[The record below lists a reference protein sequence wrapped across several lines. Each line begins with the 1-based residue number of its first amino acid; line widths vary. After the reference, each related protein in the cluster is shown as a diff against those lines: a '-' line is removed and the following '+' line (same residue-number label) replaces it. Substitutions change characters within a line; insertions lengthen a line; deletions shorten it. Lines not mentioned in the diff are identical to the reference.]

1 MNVGII
7 SLISQSISTAIVNLL
22 FFLFLKNAYG
32 QKKYKRIIYVGV
44 YFVSTILML
53 GINQFR
59 ILILNASYS
68 YIVFNLICILLY
80 DAKLRDVWLYNS
92 LYWFLY

>member
-32 QKKYKRIIYVGV
+32 QKNINALFMLEY
-44 YFVSTILML
+44 ILYQ
-53 GINQFR
+53 QF
-59 ILILNASYS
+59 
-68 YIVFNLICILLY
+68 
-80 DAKLRDVWLYNS
+80 
-92 LYWFLY
+92 